1 MLQKIL
7 IKQVLKLVFDKL
19 LKKYN
24 LDKIRDYVENDN
36 ELDIKVKDLEKRI
49 KKLEKRYCQYHQ
61 LKKH

>member
-24 LDKIRDYVENDN
+24 LDRIKDYVENDN

-49 KKLEKRYCQYHQ
+49 KKLEKR
-61 LKKH
+61 

>member
-49 KKLEKRYCQYHQ
+49 KKLEKR
-61 LKKH
+61 

>member
-7 IKQVLKLVFDKL
+7 IKEVLKLVFDKL

-36 ELDIKVKDLEKRI
+36 ELDIKVKELEKRI
-49 KKLEKRYCQYHQ
+49 NKLESK
-61 LKKH
+61 